1 MQNKTPKRYRWTRQV
16 YSTGFGEASV
26 VSTTDHD
33 LHRLR
38 RKPLEPFFIVAQ
50 MRKIQGLIYDKADL
64 LCKRMKEAAADE
76 EPVKIKLAYSCY
88 TTDVISMYLLGVCFD
103 FLDHPG
109 FNREFSDTVT
119 QLAKATPILR
129 PFWWLT
135 SVMEYVPPAL
145 HRYLGPGI
153 RAVLAQREETK
164 HHLVHAKARK
174 LAKEKS
180 ATPPTETTSPTD
192 SPTIIDALLTS
203 SLPPSEKS
211 DFRLRMEIEILL
223 AAGTETTATCLGAL
237 TVFVLDDPDVHAK
250 LTKELV
256 DAIPDAS
263 KLPPL
268 QILEKLPYLTGVI
281 REGLRL
287 GFGIYTRITRM
298 AEEPLPYGPYAIP
311 PLTPVS
317 MTSGLTHVDPAI
329 WDQPARFM
337 PERWADPAEAARLG
351 RYLTAFS
358 KGGRA
363 CLGINLAYAEMYVA
377 VAAVFRR
384 FGRMELCGFGKE
396 DVEEVVADWNLPKF
410 RKTLNE
416 LSVYIK

>member
-1 MQNKTPKRYRWTRQV
+1 
-16 YSTGFGEASV
+16 
-26 VSTTDHD
+26 
-33 LHRLR
+33 
-38 RKPLEPFFIVAQ
+38 

-119 QLAKATPILR
+119 QLAKATPISR

-135 SVMEYVPPAL
+135 SVM
-145 HRYLGPGI
+145 
-153 RAVLAQREETK
+153 
-164 HHLVHAKARK
+164 
-174 LAKEKS
+174 
-180 ATPPTETTSPTD
+180 D
-192 SPTIIDALLTS
+192 

-223 AAGTETTATCLGAL
+223 AAGTETTATCLGVL

-268 QILEKLPYLTGVI
+268 QVLERLPYLTGVI

-329 WDQPARFM
+329 WNQPTRFM

-363 CLGINLAYAEMYVA
+363 CLGI
-377 VAAVFRR
+377 
-384 FGRMELCGFGKE
+384 K
-396 DVEEVVADWNLPKF
+396 
-410 RKTLNE
+410 
-416 LSVYIK
+416 